1 VNINHVALIAK
12 ASTSIRRL
20 YTIQSAAED
29 RTLHLRDRVR
39 GAIIEHIEHG
49 QSVHPIYEAVLQAQ

>member
-1 VNINHVALIAK
+1 MNINHVALIAK

-20 YTIQSAAED
+20 YTIQSAED